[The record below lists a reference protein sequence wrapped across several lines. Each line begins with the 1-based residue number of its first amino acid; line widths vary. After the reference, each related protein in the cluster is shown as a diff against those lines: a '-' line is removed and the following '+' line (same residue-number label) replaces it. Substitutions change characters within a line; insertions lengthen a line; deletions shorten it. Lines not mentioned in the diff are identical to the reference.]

1 MFFQEL
7 PIFLRHGRQYI
18 PDLRGVEL
26 PGTFR
31 GRPVISSNI
40 TMEEAITVAD
50 LCPVKAIG
58 TNPCFIDLGKCVFCG
73 ECKFFLPGK
82 IVFTHDYRI
91 ATNDRK
97 KLRIHQGED
106 FPVRLDPEKIRKEVR
121 RIFKHALKLRQVSAG
136 GDNSAEME
144 LNASG
149 NVNFDMGRYGIEFV
163 ASPRHADGLVI
174 TGPISENMAD
184 ALQLTYEATPA
195 PKVIILSGSDAI
207 SGGLFIDGH
216 ALNRSFT
223 DRFRIDLFVP
233 GNPPHPLT
241 FINGVLD
248 LIGRKI

>member
-1 MFFQEL
+1 MFFREL
-7 PIFLRHGRQYI
+7 PLFFRHGRQYI

-26 PGTFR
+26 QGPFR
-31 GRPVISSNI
+31 GRPVIGSDI
-40 TMEEAITVAD
+40 TAEEAILVAS
-50 LCPVKAIG
+50 LCPVRAIG
-58 TNPCFIDLGKCVFCG
+58 TNPCSIDLGKCVFCG
-73 ECKFFLPGK
+73 ECQFFLPGK
-82 IVFTHDYRI
+82 IVFTRDYRM
-91 ATNDRK
+91 ATNNRD
-97 KLRIHQGED
+97 KLVIKQGMD
-106 FPVRLDPEKIRKEVR
+106 TPVRLDPEKIRKEIR

-184 ALQLTYEATPA
+184 ALQIAYEAIPG
-195 PKVIILSGSDAI
+195 PKVVILSGADAI
-207 SGGLFIDGH
+207 GGGLFSESR
-216 ALNRSFT
+216 ALDRSFSG
-223 DRFRIDLFVP
+223 RVHIDLFVP

-248 LIGRKI
+248 LIGRK